1 MLLGRSRAT
10 RRRHGR
16 SNAALSSCSFKNA
29 PEGSAGIWVARDRMA
44 RICSPP
50 ARTLRNLKP
59 QFPKLY
65 NFLRARG
72 VPLARRVN
80 LQRLTGSLV

>member
-44 RICSPP
+44 RICSPTP
-50 ARTLRNLKP
+50 RAHSEEFETSI
-59 QFPKLY
+59 PKIVQL
-65 NFLRARG
+65 F
-72 VPLARRVN
+72 
-80 LQRLTGSLV
+80 